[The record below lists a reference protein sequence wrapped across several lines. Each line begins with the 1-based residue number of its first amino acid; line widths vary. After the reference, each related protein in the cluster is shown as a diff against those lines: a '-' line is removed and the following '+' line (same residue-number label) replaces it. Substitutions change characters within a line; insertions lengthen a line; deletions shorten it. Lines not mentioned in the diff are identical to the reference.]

1 MYTEIKTLKVEGMS
15 CSHCEQTVMK
25 SVGSL
30 NGIVN
35 VNVDLAG
42 KMVIVEYEPEK
53 IALDTIKDVIEDQ
66 GFDVK

>member
-1 MYTEIKTLKVEGMS
+1 MYTEIKTLKVDGMS

-35 VNVDLAG
+35 VNVDLTG